1 MLDSAEE
8 VCGESEFKW
17 GWNDVRL
24 GTRILLAQYGSKKS
38 HANIL
43 ERQLDGIMKYDL
55 KEICQVPEHATSLA
69 NLFVM
74 ATQLLR
80 ILKFLTFLEKYD
92 LLCRSLTNQWSIYIR
107 FRHSA

>member
-8 VCGESEFKW
+8 VCGESKFKW

-43 ERQLDGIMKYDL
+43 ERQLDAIMEYDL

-80 ILKFLTFLEKYD
+80 ILNLLFFSHFNQDLKSIGTALE
-92 LLCRSLTNQWSIYIR
+92 LL
-107 FRHSA
+107 

>member
-80 ILKFLTFLEKYD
+80 ILNFSHFLEKLD
-92 LLCRSLTNQWSIYIR
+92 LS
-107 FRHSA
+107 